1 VSQVGIYCTVTDSV
15 VVCVWLPPVAVMVT
29 VLVPAGV
36 EFDDPPLH
44 PITAAPASPSSK
56 SANTERLSKACDLVK
71 LRKYRRARSKP
82 KPPKRKM
89 HSIGLRPFDHGVGR
103 SFRSEADATLVAIVS
118 FVVAT
123 VLPLG
128 VTVAGLKE
136 QVASAGSPEQAKVM
150 ADAKPEAGVAVMV
163 VLPLPPP
170 AIETEAGLR
179 DRLKLGVPTTTLTAA
194 DLEAAKT
201 ASPPYCAVMLSV
213 PTGSAVVV

>member
-36 EFDDPPLH
+36 EFDDPPPH
-44 PITAAPASPSSK
+44 PITAAPAIPSSK

-71 LRKYRRARSKP
+71 LRKYLRTRSKP
-82 KPPKRKM
+82 RHPKRKM

-118 FVVAT
+118 FVVA
-123 VLPLG
+123 VALPPG
-128 VTVAGLKE
+128 VTVAGLNE

-150 ADAKPEAGVAVMV
+150 ADAKPKAGVAVMV
-163 VLPLPPP
+163 VPPLPPP

-194 DLEAAKT
+194 DVEAAKT
-201 ASPPYCAVMLSV
+201 VSPPYWAVMLSV